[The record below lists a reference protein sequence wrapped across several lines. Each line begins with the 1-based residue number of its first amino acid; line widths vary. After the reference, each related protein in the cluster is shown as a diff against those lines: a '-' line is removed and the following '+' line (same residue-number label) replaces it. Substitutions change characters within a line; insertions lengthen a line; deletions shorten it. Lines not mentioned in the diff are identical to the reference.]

1 VVNVGLNG
9 VLVTEDQSSR
19 TFTLRAEDWAQPVEQ
34 PIYVVATVESNSP
47 TMHPSAPVLLEVAP
61 RKQAASANTGQP

>member
-9 VLVTEDQSSR
+9 VLVPESQSSR
-19 TFTLRAEDWAQPVEQ
+19 TFTLRAEEWAKPISQ

-47 TMHPSAPVLLEVAP
+47 TMHPSAPILLQVAKDETKEKP
-61 RKQAASANTGQP
+61 